1 MSDVWSFSLLIDS
14 FSFSSI
20 YWLVVVV
27 LCSFLFT
34 SFFGIVWHFNWTSI
48 ELWWWRW
55 WCYRL
60 YNRTSSFLFLHS
72 PYLNTLALRMNKRT
86 WSAYGRVF
94 NLTTAKKKKKKKKKE
109 EEGEKYTSDS
119 PKGPRREQSPSKF
132 LLFSFFS
139 SLSNVV
145 SSVIMTSQFISTSCH
160 LLLDQTNNKHHN
172 NNDQLSEQSILHLYM
187 N

>member
-27 LCSFLFT
+27 LCSFLF
-34 SFFGIVWHFNWTSI
+34 SFFFGIVWHFNWTSI

-55 WCYRL
+55 RCYRL
-60 YNRTSSFLFLHS
+60 YNHTSSFFFCILHTSTPS
-72 PYLNTLALRMNKRT
+72 PLEWTNEHDPLMGGCSILQRQRRRKR
-86 WSAYGRVF
+86 RKE
-94 NLTTAKKKKKKKKKE
+94 KKEE

-132 LLFSFFS
+132 LLFFSFFLH
-139 SLSNVV
+139 SLTSF
-145 SSVIMTSQFISTSCH
+145 SSVIMTIQFTSTSCH
-160 LLLDQTNNKHHN
+160 LLLDQTNNKHWIWR
-172 NNDQLSEQSILHLYM
+172 SWW
-187 N
+187 